1 MSIDNMT
8 GVEDDYDEALV
19 WAIEEVINEIHRIKE
34 LEAES
39 QEMLYYYLF
48 NEQMMNAYE
57 QYQKDL
63 ER

>member
-8 GVEDDYDEALV
+8 GYEDDYDEALV

>member
-8 GVEDDYDEALV
+8 GVEDDYDAAIV

-39 QEMLYYYLF
+39 QEMLYYYLL
-48 NEQMMNAYE
+48 NEQMMSAYE

>member
-8 GVEDDYDEALV
+8 GVEDDYDAAIV